1 MTLRDR
7 KVLFV
12 PGNCAQRGSIR
23 PMRKVDPSWDRESVR
38 SFEPRKEPSAAT
50 GSILTAEGSRALR
63 GEHFRVVDLGA
74 ERRAPRHP
82 RALLGPVETP
92 RLSTFRLVS
101 MFSAG
106 R

>member
-1 MTLRDR
+1 
-7 KVLFV
+7 
-12 PGNCAQRGSIR
+12 
-23 PMRKVDPSWDRESVR
+23 MRKVDPSWDRESVR

-74 ERRAPRHP
+74 VRRAPRHP